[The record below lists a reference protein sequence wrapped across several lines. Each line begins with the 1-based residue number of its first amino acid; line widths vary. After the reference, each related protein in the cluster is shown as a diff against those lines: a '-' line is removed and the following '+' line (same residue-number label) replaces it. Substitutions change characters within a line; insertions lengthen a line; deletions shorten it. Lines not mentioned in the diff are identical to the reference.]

1 MIFINLFL
9 MLQKYYKAWHL
20 GISGIQ
26 TPLRLGA
33 QE

>member
-1 MIFINLFL
+1 

-20 GISGIQ
+20 GKSGIQ